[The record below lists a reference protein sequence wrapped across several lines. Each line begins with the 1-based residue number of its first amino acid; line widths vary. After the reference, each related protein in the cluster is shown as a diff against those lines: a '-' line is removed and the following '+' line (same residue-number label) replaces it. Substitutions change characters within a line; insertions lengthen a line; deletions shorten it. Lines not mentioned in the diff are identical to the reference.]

1 MKTVI
6 GVCGY
11 SGAGKSTFCREMAA
25 RFGLPVLA
33 TGEIVRREAAAR
45 GHPLTPESIARVSDE
60 IREETGGRFL
70 RILEPDLARG
80 FETAPAVLL
89 DCLREESDL
98 QTLRELA
105 DRVHLIAIAA
115 PGALRA
121 ARALGRGR
129 PGDPATEAELRALY
143 ATEQRLGVAR
153 LLANAGSVLD
163 NDGDLEGFIARAAK
177 VVEGILAAAPGE
189 GKW

>member
-33 TGEIVRREAAAR
+33 TGEIVRRQVVER
-45 GHPLTPESIARVSDE
+45 GFPLTPESIARVSDQ
-60 IREETGGRFL
+60 IREETGQRFL
-70 RILEPDLARG
+70 RILEPDLCRI
-80 FETAPAVLL
+80 FESAPAVLL

-98 QTLRELA
+98 LTVRGLA
-105 DRVHLIAIAA
+105 DRVALVAIAA
-115 PGALRA
+115 PDEVRA

-129 PGDPATEAELRALY
+129 PGDPADRSELLALY
-143 ATEQRLGVAR
+143 ATEQRLGVAE
-153 LLANAGSVLD
+153 LLTSAGFVVD
-163 NDGDLEGFIARAAK
+163 NEEDLEGFIARAAAA
-177 VVEGILAAAPGE
+177 VGAILARHVD
-189 GKW
+189 